1 METEGGKGFAKDLVS
16 EAGWFDLH
24 VLAPQHLHGV
34 HDFNVHL
41 VVCFVINMLQ
51 LFFTGTV
58 VLPYLR
64 FQ

>member
-24 VLAPQHLHGV
+24 VSAPQHLHGV

-51 LFFTGTV
+51 LFF
-58 VLPYLR
+58 
-64 FQ
+64 